1 MFGDLFEEDFSFI
14 SNNHCGKGKKSKP
27 RESEPP
33 APRDFTNLSGIK
45 NQGGTC
51 YLNSLLQ
58 TLLFTPEF
66 RGEALFSLGPEEL
79 GTLDDSRKP
88 DAKVVRIIPLQLQRL
103 FAQLLLLDQQA
114 ASTADLTESFGWSSH
129 EEMRQHDVQ
138 ELNRILFSALETSLV
153 GTSGHDLINRLYH
166 GIVVNQ
172 IVCKECKNV
181 SERQEDFL
189 DLTVAVKGVA
199 GLEEALWNMY
209 VEEEYFENDN
219 LYRCGACD
227 KLVEAS
233 KSAKLRKLPPF
244 LTISLLRF
252 NFDFEKCERYKE
264 TSCYTFPIQINLRP
278 FCEQTEM
285 DDSEYMY
292 ELFSVIIHK
301 GGCYGGHYHVYIRDV
316 DELGNWQLQEEE
328 DGLIEEKVLRDTE
341 NAKETENPLAV
352 LKGILSEE
360 EAKQIAVDQLGQKL
374 LEKKGVSW
382 NKKYRKQYGALRKYL
397 QNHPQVFQLS
407 PDGNK
412 VGLKETHK
420 LLFKLDSHG
429 QNLQSPSQ
437 KNDVQWN
444 CEKNPPRPMARSAG
458 CHWFDLNDSKV
469 QPIKE
474 KDIEKQF
481 QGKESAYMLFYRKA
495 QLKRPPEAHGNPRYQ
510 IPEHLLNE
518 MNAANTE
525 LQKKRAECDSA
536 NNGIDLH
543 LHLSCCYKFHNGALH
558 PSLSWKESVV
568 DLTIDRRKTLGDL
581 RHAVFQMLESWEGDM
596 VLSMAKPLP
605 AGLHLYHVLDG
616 DELTLDGVGLADGAD
631 IFVWN
636 GKEVGGTKVL
646 TGPEHEPVVLN
657 VLHLAEHNEGG
668 KGQHFSEA
676 QLVFSCST
684 SLGQL
689 LSALAPAG
697 GIILKNGSG
706 ADTEAKNWQVFHEED
721 MKETVRS
728 VGLRDGCSVLI
739 LDSHD
744 QSFVNVASGNLTAF
758 TYDISWLQ
766 VKNFCGV
773 EEEEKQVK
781 ITATIDTVMS
791 DIKMKAIREL
801 QLEEELANESCLR
814 PVSGN
819 GKLLSPVPEDYT
831 VKEAELKMG
840 SLLGLC
846 RGKAP
851 TSTQLFL
858 YFMVGSD
865 QNCSPEMEIVVEET
879 ASVRECLSLMLEKSG
894 LSGDNWHL
902 RRLDWCYEAGE
913 ALSEENAT
921 LKELNVCRGD
931 TLVITEGK
939 LPEKDFLKIPI
950 WWLKPS
956 SHKKHGEH
964 AQDQVNGITW
974 KMEALQVT
982 IQIMLTLVICFFLLP
997 LPCFKAPPEPTHPGL
1012 DLCYAG
1018 RIEIAGE
1025 ASLEELKMQALTLPW
1040 CQEQV
1045 VPLPSFLRAWTVD
1058 SKRPGKLLRDNKRRL
1073 SDYRLGARVEICI
1086 EPLQE
1091 EENLGPQELL
1101 LRVQMGIP
1109 GERDYS
1115 DSWDLVWDISKECTT
1130 WALRQRVASHY
1141 CLPVDKIE
1149 IAKYF
1154 PEKFEWLPISSW
1166 TQQISKRKRRKK
1178 QESLQSAP
1186 YHLKDGD
1193 IIGVKN
1199 LLLDDT
1205 KDFSTIRDDIGKEK
1219 QRQLA
1224 LEKRKSRQER
1234 VQDPFFPEE
1243 KLHMKP
1249 RKPEVALSINVGV
1262 FR

>member
-33 APRDFTNLSGIK
+33 APRDYTNLSGIK

-88 DAKVVRIIPLQLQRL
+88 DAKVRIIPLQLQRL

-114 ASTADLTESFGWSSH
+114 ASTTDLTESFGWNSQ

-172 IVCKECKNV
+172 IVCKECKNI

-278 FCEQTEM
+278 FSEQTEM

-328 DGLIEEKVLRDTE
+328 DGLIEEKALRDTE

-360 EAKQIAVDQLGQKL
+360 EAKLIPVDQLGQKL

-397 QNHPQVFQLS
+397 QNHPQIFQLS

-420 LLFKLDSHG
+420 LLFKLNPHEQDH
-429 QNLQSPSQ
+429 QNLLQ

-444 CEKNPPRPMARSAG
+444 SEKNPPRPRATSAG

-495 QLKRPPEAHGNPRYQ
+495 QLKRPPEARGNPRYQ

-543 LHLSCCYKFHNGALH
+543 LHLSSCYKFHNGALH
-558 PSLSWKESVV
+558 PSLSWKESVMH
-568 DLTIDRRKTLGDL
+568 LTIDRRKTLGDL
-581 RHAVFQMLESWEGDM
+581 RQAVFQMLESWEGDM

-605 AGLHLYHVLDG
+605 AGLHLYQMLDG
-616 DELTLDGVGLADGAD
+616 DELTLDCTGLADGAD
-631 IFVWN
+631 VFVWN

-646 TGPEHEPVVLN
+646 TGPDHEPVVIN
-657 VLHLAEHNEGG
+657 VLRLAEYNEGG
-668 KGQHFSEA
+668 KGQHFTES
-676 QLVFSCST
+676 QHVFSCST
-684 SLGQL
+684 SLGEL
-689 LSALAPAG
+689 HTALAPAG

-706 ADTEAKNWQVFHEED
+706 AEKEAKNWEVFCEED

-744 QSFVNVASGNLTAF
+744 QSFVNMASGNLTAF

-773 EEEEKQVK
+773 EEEEKHVK
-781 ITATIDTVMS
+781 ITATIETVMS

-846 RGKAP
+846 RGNAP

-858 YFMVGSD
+858 YFMVGND
-865 QNCSPEMEIVVEET
+865 QNCSPEREIVVEET
-879 ASVRECLSLMLEKSG
+879 ASVRECLNLMLEKSG

-913 ALSEENAT
+913 ALSQENAT

-931 TLVITEGK
+931 TLVISEGK
-939 LPEKDFLKIPI
+939 LPEKGFLKILI

-956 SHKKHGEH
+956 SHKKHVEN
-964 AQDQVNGITW
+964 AQDQVNGMTW
-974 KMEALQVT
+974 KMDALQV
-982 IQIMLTLVICFFLLP
+982 IQIMLIFCYLFLLP
-997 LPCFKAPPEPTHPGL
+997 LPPFKAPAEPIHTGL

-1025 ASLEELKMQALTLPW
+1025 ASLEDLKMQVLTLPC
-1040 CQEQV
+1040 CQEQF

-1058 SKRPGKLLRDNKRRL
+1058 SKRPGKLLRDNKQRL
-1073 SDYRLGARVEICI
+1073 NDYRLGARVEICI

-1091 EENLGPQELL
+1091 EENLGPHELL
-1101 LRVQMGIP
+1101 LRVQMAIP

-1115 DSWDLVWDISKECTT
+1115 ASRDLVWDISKECTT

-1154 PEKFEWLPISSW
+1154 PERFEWLPISSW

-1205 KDFSTIRDDIGKEK
+1205 KDFSTVRDDIGKEK

-1224 LEKRKSRQER
+1224 LEKKKSRQER
-1234 VQDPFFPEE
+1234 AQDPFFPEE
-1243 KLHMKP
+1243 KLPMKP

>member
-1 MFGDLFEEDFSFI
+1 MFGDLFEEDFSFL
-14 SNNHCGKGKKSKP
+14 SNNHCGKGKKAKP
-27 RESEPP
+27 RDSEPP

-66 RGEALFSLGPEEL
+66 REALFALGPEEL
-79 GTLDDSRKP
+79 GTLDDSSKP
-88 DAKVVRIIPLQLQRL
+88 DAKVRIIPLQLQRL

-114 ASTADLTESFGWSSH
+114 ASTTDLTESFGWNSH

-172 IVCKECKNV
+172 IVCKECKNI

-189 DLTVAVKGVA
+189 DLTVAVKGVT

-209 VEEEYFENDN
+209 VEEEYFENEN
-219 LYRCGACD
+219 LYQCGACD

-233 KSAKLRKLPPF
+233 K
-244 LTISLLRF
+244 
-252 NFDFEKCERYKE
+252 
-264 TSCYTFPIQINLRP
+264 
-278 FCEQTEM
+278 TEM

-328 DGLIEEKVLRDTE
+328 DRLIEDKPLRVTE
-341 NAKETENPLAV
+341 NAKEIENPLAV

-360 EAKQIAVDQLGQKL
+360 ESKQIPVDQLGQKL
-374 LEKKGVSW
+374 LEKYGVSW
-382 NKKYRKQYGALRKYL
+382 NKKYRKQCGALRKYL
-397 QNHPQVFQLS
+397 QNHPQIFQFS
-407 PDGNK
+407 PDENK
-412 VGLKETHK
+412 VGLKEKHK
-420 LLFKLDSHG
+420 LLFKSDSQG
-429 QNLQSPSQ
+429 QTLQSPLQ
-437 KNDVQWN
+437 KNVQWN
-444 CEKNPPRPMARSAG
+444 SEKNPTGPRDNSAG

-469 QPIKE
+469 HPIKE

-481 QGKESAYMLFYRKA
+481 QGKESAYMLFYRKS
-495 QLKRPPEAHGNPRYQ
+495 QLKRPAEARGNPRYQ

-543 LHLSCCYKFHNGALH
+543 LHLSSCYKFHNGALH
-558 PSLSWKESVV
+558 PSLTWRESVV
-568 DLTIDRRKTLGDL
+568 DLTIDRRKMLGDL
-581 RHAVFQMLESWEGDM
+581 RQSVFQMLESWEGDM
-596 VLSMAKPLP
+596 ILSIARPLP
-605 AGLHLYHVLDG
+605 AGLHLYQILDG
-616 DELTLDGVGLADGAD
+616 DELTLDGIGLADGAD

-636 GKEVGGTKVL
+636 GKEVGGTKVM
-646 TGPEHEPVVLN
+646 TGPDHEPVVIN
-657 VLHLAEHNEGG
+657 VLRLAEHNEGG
-668 KGQHFSEA
+668 KGQHFTES
-676 QLVFSCST
+676 QHVFSCST
-684 SLGQL
+684 RLGDL
-689 LSALAPAG
+689 RRALAPSG

-706 ADTEAKNWQVFHEED
+706 PDKEAKNWEVFLEED
-721 MKETVRS
+721 MKETVKS
-728 VGLRDGCSVLI
+728 VGLTDGCSVLI

-744 QSFVNVASGNLTAF
+744 QSFVDVSGGNLTAF

-766 VKNFCGV
+766 VKNFCRTDD
-773 EEEEKQVK
+773 EEKRVK
-781 ITATIDTVMS
+781 ITATIETVMS

-801 QLEEELANESCLR
+801 QLEEELANDSCLR
-814 PVSGN
+814 PVNGN

-846 RGKAP
+846 HGKAP

-858 YFMVGSD
+858 YFIVGSD
-865 QNCSPEMEIVVEET
+865 QNTSPEMEIIVEET
-879 ASVRECLSLMLEKSG
+879 ASVKECLNLMLEKSG
-894 LSGDNWHL
+894 LSDVCFCVLVGDNWHL
-902 RRLDWCYEAGE
+902 RRIDWCYEAGE
-913 ALSEENAT
+913 ALSQENAT

-939 LPEKDFLKIPI
+939 LPPKGFLKIPI
-950 WWLKPS
+950 WWLKSS
-956 SHKKHGEH
+956 SHMKRGEN
-964 AQDQVNGITW
+964 AQDQVNGMTC
-974 KMEALQVT
+974 KMDALQVS
-982 IQIMLTLVICFFLLP
+982 P
-997 LPCFKAPPEPTHPGL
+997 AGDSPEYIHTDM

-1018 RIEIAGE
+1018 SIEIAGE
-1025 ASLEELKMQALTLPW
+1025 ASLEDLKMQAMTLPY
-1040 CQEQV
+1040 CQEQI
-1045 VPLPSFLRAWTVD
+1045 VPLPSFLRAWTLE
-1058 SKRPGKLLRDNKRRL
+1058 SKHPGKLLRNNKQQL
-1073 SDYRLGARVEICI
+1073 NDYKLGSRVEICI
-1086 EPLQE
+1086 EALQK
-1091 EENLGPQELL
+1091 EENLGPHELL

-1109 GERDYS
+1109 GERDYY
-1115 DSWDLVWDISKECTT
+1115 DSTDLVWDISKECTT

-1166 TQQISKRKRRKK
+1166 TQQISKRKRKKK
-1178 QESLQSAP
+1178 QESLQLAP

-1205 KDFSTIRDDIGKEK
+1205 KDFSTVRDDVGKEK

-1224 LEKRKSRQER
+1224 LEKKKSRQAER
-1234 VQDPFFPEE
+1234 LQDHVFSDE
-1243 KLHMKP
+1243 KLIKH

>member
-1 MFGDLFEEDFSFI
+1 MFGDLFEEDFSFL
-14 SNNHCGKGKKSKP
+14 SNNHCGKGKKAKP
-27 RESEPP
+27 RECDPP
-33 APRDFTNLSGIK
+33 APRDFTNLSGLK

-66 RGEALFSLGPEEL
+66 REALFSLGPEEL
-79 GTLDDSRKP
+79 GSLDDSRKP
-88 DAKVVRIIPLQLQRL
+88 DAKVRIIPLQLQRL

-114 ASTADLTESFGWSSH
+114 ASTTDLTESFGWNSH

-166 GIVVNQ
+166 GVVVNH

-189 DLTVAVKGVA
+189 DLTVAVKGVG

-209 VEEEYFENDN
+209 VEEEYFEKDN

-252 NFDFEKCERYKE
+252 NFDLEKCERYKE
-264 TSCYTFPIQINLRP
+264 TSCYTFPTHINLRP

-285 DDSEYMY
+285 DESEYMY

-316 DELGNWQLQEEE
+316 DELGNWQLPEEE
-328 DGLIEEKVLRDTE
+328 QRLSEGKAEGDAENAPDTE
-341 NAKETENPLAV
+341 TPLAV
-352 LKGILSEE
+352 LQGLLAQEDS
-360 EAKQIAVDQLGQKL
+360 KQIPVDQLGQKL

-382 NKKYRKQYGALRKYL
+382 NKKYRKQHGALRKYL
-397 QNHPQVFQLS
+397 QNHPQIFQLS
-407 PDGNK
+407 PDATK
-412 VGLKETHK
+412 VGLKDVPK
-420 LLFKLDSHG
+420 LLLQLHSQG
-429 QNLQSPSQ
+429 QALQSPSQ
-437 KNDVQWN
+437 RNGLLWHSK
-444 CEKNPPRPMARSAG
+444 ENPPRSRATSG

-469 QPIKE
+469 QPIQE
-474 KDIEKQF
+474 KDLEKQF
-481 QGKESAYMLFYRKA
+481 QGKESAYMLFYRQA
-495 QLKRPPEAHGNPRYQ
+495 QLKRPPEARGNPRYQ
-510 IPEHLLNE
+510 IPEHLLSE
-518 MNAANTE
+518 MKAANAE

-543 LHLSCCYKFHNGALH
+543 LHLSSCYQFHHGALH
-558 PSLSWKESVV
+558 PSLSWKESVL
-568 DLTIDRRKTLGDL
+568 DLTMDRRKTLGDL
-581 RHAVFQMLESWEGDM
+581 RQAVCQMLDSWEGDL
-596 VLSMAKPLP
+596 VLSVAKPLP
-605 AGLHLYHVLDG
+605 AGLHLYHVLEG
-616 DELTLDGVGLADGAD
+616 DELSLDGVGLADGAD

-636 GKEVGGTKVL
+636 GKEVGGTKVP
-646 TGPEHEPVVLN
+646 TGPAHEPVVLN
-657 VLHLAEHNEGG
+657 VLRLAGHNEGG
-668 KGQHFSEA
+668 KGQHFTEA
-676 QLVFSCST
+676 QHVLSCST
-684 SLGQL
+684 SLGEL
-689 LSALAPAG
+689 HRALAPAG
-697 GIILKNGSG
+697 GIMLRNSSG
-706 ADTEAKNWQVFHEED
+706 AEKEAKRWEVFREEEL
-721 MKETVRS
+721 KETVKS

-744 QSFVNVASGNLTAF
+744 QSFVNISSGNLTAF
-758 TYDISWLQ
+758 TSDISWLQ
-766 VKNFCGV
+766 VKNFCGTQ
-773 EEEEKQVK
+773 EEEKLVK

-791 DIKMKAIREL
+791 DIKRKAIKEL
-801 QLEEELANESCLR
+801 HLEEELANGSCLR
-814 PVSGN
+814 AVGGN

-831 VKEAELKMG
+831 VKEAELTMG

-851 TSTQLFL
+851 TSSQLFL
-858 YFMVGSD
+858 YFVVGSD
-865 QNCSPEMEIVVEET
+865 PTSSPELEIVVEET
-879 ASVRECLSLMLEKSG
+879 ASVRECLDLMLEKSG

-913 ALSEENAT
+913 ALNPEDAT

-931 TLVITEGK
+931 TLVLTEGK
-939 LPEKDFLKIPI
+939 LPEKGLLKIPI

-956 SHKKHGEH
+956 SHKKRGEK
-964 AQDQVNGITW
+964 AQDQVNGITCQ
-974 KMEALQVT
+974 MEALKVSPGT
-982 IQIMLTLVICFFLLP
+982 TSSD
-997 LPCFKAPPEPTHPGL
+997 PTHPAME
-1012 DLCYAG
+1012 LCFAG

-1025 ASLEELKMQALTLPW
+1025 ASLEDLKMQALTLP
-1040 CQEQV
+1040 CCHEQA
-1045 VPLPSFLRAWTVD
+1045 VPLPSFLRAWTLD
-1058 SKRPGKLLRDNKRRL
+1058 SKRPGKLLRNNKQRL
-1073 SDYRLGARVEICI
+1073 KDYRLGARVEICL

-1109 GERDYS
+1109 GERDYC
-1115 DSWDLVWDISKECTT
+1115 DCRDLVWDISKECTT

-1141 CLPVDKIE
+1141 RLPAEKIE

-1154 PEKFEWLPISSW
+1154 PERFEWLPISSW
-1166 TQQISKRKRRKK
+1166 TQQIPKRKRRKK
-1178 QESLQSAP
+1178 QESLQAAP
-1186 YHLKDGD
+1186 YHLRDGD

-1205 KDFSTIRDDIGKEK
+1205 KDFSTLRDDIGKEK

-1224 LEKRKSRQER
+1224 LEKRKSRQAGR
-1234 VQDPFFPEE
+1234 VQDPLFLEE

>member
-1 MFGDLFEEDFSFI
+1 
-14 SNNHCGKGKKSKP
+14 
-27 RESEPP
+27 
-33 APRDFTNLSGIK
+33 
-45 NQGGTC
+45 
-51 YLNSLLQ
+51 
-58 TLLFTPEF
+58 
-66 RGEALFSLGPEEL
+66 
-79 GTLDDSRKP
+79 
-88 DAKVVRIIPLQLQRL
+88 
-103 FAQLLLLDQQA
+103 
-114 ASTADLTESFGWSSH
+114 
-129 EEMRQHDVQ
+129 
-138 ELNRILFSALETSLV
+138 
-153 GTSGHDLINRLYH
+153 
-166 GIVVNQ
+166 
-172 IVCKECKNV
+172 
-181 SERQEDFL
+181 EDFL

-328 DGLIEEKVLRDTE
+328 DGLIEEEALRNTE

-360 EAKQIAVDQLGQKL
+360 EAKQIPMDQLGQKL

-397 QNHPQVFQLS
+397 QNHPQIFQLS

-412 VGLKETHK
+412 VSLRETHK
-420 LLFKLDSHG
+420 LLLKLDYHG

-437 KNDVQWN
+437 KNDVRWN
-444 CEKNPPRPMARSAG
+444 CEKNPPRPRAPSAG

-495 QLKRPPEAHGNPRYQ
+495 QLKRPPEARGNPRYQ

-543 LHLSCCYKFHNGALH
+543 LHLSSCYKFHNGALH

-581 RHAVFQMLESWEGDM
+581 RQAVFQMLESWEGDM
-596 VLSMAKPLP
+596 VLNMAKPLP
-605 AGLHLYHVLDG
+605 AGLHLYQVLDG
-616 DELTLDGVGLADGAD
+616 DELTLDGIGLADGAD

-657 VLHLAEHNEGG
+657 VLRLAEHNEGG

-676 QLVFSCST
+676 QHVFSCST

-689 LSALAPAG
+689 HSALAPAG

-706 ADTEAKNWQVFHEED
+706 ADREAKNWEVFHEED
-721 MKETVRS
+721 LKETVRS

-773 EEEEKQVK
+773 EEEEKYVK
-781 ITATIDTVMS
+781 ITATIETVMA

-879 ASVRECLSLMLEKSG
+879 ASVRECLNLMLEKSG

-913 ALSEENAT
+913 ALSQENAT

-939 LPEKDFLKIPI
+939 LPEKGFLKIPI

-956 SHKKHGEH
+956 SHKKHGEN
-964 AQDQVNGITW
+964 AKDQDYTNRVDSS
-974 KMEALQVT
+974 
-982 IQIMLTLVICFFLLP
+982 VICFFLLP
-997 LPCFKAPPEPTHPGL
+997 FPRFKAPPEPSHPGL

-1025 ASLEELKMQALTLPW
+1025 ASLEDLKMQALTLPC

-1058 SKRPGKLLRDNKRRL
+1058 SKRPGKLLRDNKRKL

-1086 EPLQE
+1086 EALQE
-1091 EENLGPQELL
+1091 EENLGPHELL

-1115 DSWDLVWDISKECTT
+1115 ASRDLVWDVSKECTA

-1141 CLPVDKIE
+1141 CLPIDKIE

-1154 PEKFEWLPISSW
+1154 PERFEWLPISSW

-1178 QESLQSAP
+1178 QESLHSAP

-1199 LLLDDT
+1199 LFLDDT
-1205 KDFSTIRDDIGKEK
+1205 KDFSTVRDDIGKEK

-1224 LEKRKSRQER
+1224 LEKRKSRQEH
-1234 VQDPFFPEE
+1234 VQDPFFSKE
-1243 KLHMKP
+1243 KLPMKP

>member
-14 SNNHCGKGKKSKP
+14 SNNHYGKGKKSKP

-66 RGEALFSLGPEEL
+66 REALFSLGPEEL

-88 DAKVVRIIPLQLQRL
+88 DAKVRIIPLQLQRL

-114 ASTADLTESFGWSSH
+114 ASTADLTESFGWSGH

-233 KSAKLRKLPPF
+233 K
-244 LTISLLRF
+244 
-252 NFDFEKCERYKE
+252 
-264 TSCYTFPIQINLRP
+264 
-278 FCEQTEM
+278 
-285 DDSEYMY
+285 
-292 ELFSVIIHK
+292 
-301 GGCYGGHYHVYIRDV
+301 
-316 DELGNWQLQEEE
+316 
-328 DGLIEEKVLRDTE
+328 
-341 NAKETENPLAV
+341 
-352 LKGILSEE
+352 
-360 EAKQIAVDQLGQKL
+360 
-374 LEKKGVSW
+374 
-382 NKKYRKQYGALRKYL
+382 
-397 QNHPQVFQLS
+397 
-407 PDGNK
+407 
-412 VGLKETHK
+412 
-420 LLFKLDSHG
+420 
-429 QNLQSPSQ
+429 
-437 KNDVQWN
+437 
-444 CEKNPPRPMARSAG
+444 
-458 CHWFDLNDSKV
+458 
-469 QPIKE
+469 
-474 KDIEKQF
+474 
-481 QGKESAYMLFYRKA
+481 
-495 QLKRPPEAHGNPRYQ
+495 
-510 IPEHLLNE
+510 
-518 MNAANTE
+518 
-525 LQKKRAECDSA
+525 
-536 NNGIDLH
+536 
-543 LHLSCCYKFHNGALH
+543 
-558 PSLSWKESVV
+558 
-568 DLTIDRRKTLGDL
+568 
-581 RHAVFQMLESWEGDM
+581 
-596 VLSMAKPLP
+596 
-605 AGLHLYHVLDG
+605 
-616 DELTLDGVGLADGAD
+616 
-631 IFVWN
+631 
-636 GKEVGGTKVL
+636 
-646 TGPEHEPVVLN
+646 
-657 VLHLAEHNEGG
+657 
-668 KGQHFSEA
+668 
-676 QLVFSCST
+676 
-684 SLGQL
+684 
-689 LSALAPAG
+689 
-697 GIILKNGSG
+697 
-706 ADTEAKNWQVFHEED
+706 
-721 MKETVRS
+721 
-728 VGLRDGCSVLI
+728 
-739 LDSHD
+739 
-744 QSFVNVASGNLTAF
+744 
-758 TYDISWLQ
+758 
-766 VKNFCGV
+766 
-773 EEEEKQVK
+773 
-781 ITATIDTVMS
+781 
-791 DIKMKAIREL
+791 
-801 QLEEELANESCLR
+801 
-814 PVSGN
+814 
-819 GKLLSPVPEDYT
+819 
-831 VKEAELKMG
+831 
-840 SLLGLC
+840 
-846 RGKAP
+846 
-851 TSTQLFL
+851 LFL

-865 QNCSPEMEIVVEET
+865 QSCRPEMEIVVEET
-879 ASVRECLSLMLEKSG
+879 ASVRECLNLMLEKSG

-913 ALSEENAT
+913 ALSQENAT

-939 LPEKDFLKIPI
+939 LPEKGFLKIPI

-956 SHKKHGEH
+956 GHKKHGEN

-974 KMEALQVT
+974 KMEALQVSAAA
-982 IQIMLTLVICFFLLP
+982 
-997 LPCFKAPPEPTHPGL
+997 APPEPTHPGL

-1025 ASLEELKMQALTLPW
+1025 ASLEDLKMQVLTLPC

-1045 VPLPSFLRAWTVD
+1045 VPLPLFLRAWTLD

-1091 EENLGPQELL
+1091 EENLGPHELL

-1115 DSWDLVWDISKECTT
+1115 RSQDLVWDISKECTT

-1154 PEKFEWLPISSW
+1154 PERFEWLPISSW

-1178 QESLQSAP
+1178 QASLQSAP

-1205 KDFSTIRDDIGKEK
+1205 KDFSTVRDDIGKEK

-1234 VQDPFFPEE
+1234 VQDPLFPEE
-1243 KLHMKP
+1243 KLPTKP

>member
-14 SNNHCGKGKKSKP
+14 STNHCGKGKKSTG
-27 RESEPP
+27 RECEPP
-33 APRDFTNLSGIK
+33 APRDSTNLSGIK

-66 RGEALFSLGPEEL
+66 REALFSLGPEEL
-79 GTLDDSRKP
+79 GSLDDNRKP
-88 DAKVVRIIPLQLQRL
+88 DAKVRIIPLQLQRL

-114 ASTADLTESFGWSSH
+114 ASTSDLTESFGWSSQ

-166 GIVVNQ
+166 GIVVNH

-209 VEEEYFENDN
+209 VEEEFFEKDN

-244 LTISLLRF
+244 LTFSLLRF
-252 NFDFEKCERYKE
+252 NFDFEKCERYKD
-264 TSCYTFPIQINLRP
+264 TSSYSFPLHINLRP

-316 DELGNWQLQEEE
+316 DQLGNWQLQEEE
-328 DGLIEEKVLRDTE
+328 EKLMEDKVGRDPE
-341 NAKETENPLAV
+341 NAKESENPLGV

-360 EAKQIAVDQLGQKL
+360 GSKQIPVDQLGQKL

-397 QNHPQVFQLS
+397 QNHPQTFQLS
-407 PDGNK
+407 PDASK
-412 VGLKETHK
+412 VWLKETHK
-420 LLFKLDSHG
+420 LLLQLDSQG
-429 QNLQSPSQ
+429 QALPENGVL
-437 KNDVQWN
+437 WN
-444 CEKNPPRPMARSAG
+444 SKENPPRPRKTAAG
-458 CHWFDLNDSKV
+458 RHWFDLNDSKV

-474 KDIEKQF
+474 KEIEKQF

-495 QLKRPPEAHGNPRYQ
+495 KLKRPPEARGNPRYQ
-510 IPEHLLNE
+510 IPEHLLKE
-518 MNAANTE
+518 MNTANAE

-536 NNGIDLH
+536 NNGLDLH
-543 LHLSCCYKFHNGALH
+543 LHLSSCYKFHSGALH

-581 RHAVFQMLESWEGDM
+581 RQAAFQMLDPWEGEV
-596 VLSMAKPLP
+596 VLSLAKPLP
-605 AGLHLYHVLDG
+605 AGLHLYQRLEG
-616 DELTLDGVGLADGAD
+616 DELSLEGLGLADGAD

-636 GKEVGGTKVL
+636 GKEVGGTEVMP
-646 TGPEHEPVVLN
+646 GPEHEPVVLN
-657 VLHLAEHNEGG
+657 VLRLAEHNEGG
-668 KGQHFSEA
+668 KGQHFSEC
-676 QLVFSCST
+676 QHVFSCST
-684 SLGQL
+684 SLGEL
-689 LSALAPAG
+689 HRALAPAG
-697 GIILKNGSG
+697 GIILKNSG
-706 ADTEAKNWQVFHEED
+706 AEKEAKNWEVFREED
-721 MKETVRS
+721 MRETVQS
-728 VGLRDGCSVLI
+728 VGLRDGSSVLI

-744 QSFVNVASGNLTAF
+744 QSFVNISSGNLTAF

-766 VKNFCGV
+766 VKNLCGT
-773 EEEEKQVK
+773 EDEEKHVK

-801 QLEEELANESCLR
+801 HLEEELGSESCLR

-846 RGKAP
+846 HGKAP

-858 YFMVGSD
+858 YFVVGSD
-865 QNCSPEMEIVVEET
+865 PNSSPELEIVVEET
-879 ASVRECLSLMLEKSG
+879 ASVRECLNLMLEKSG

-913 ALSEENAT
+913 ALSQEDAT

-939 LPEKDFLKIPI
+939 LPEKGFLKIPV
-950 WWLKPS
+950 WWLKPP
-956 SHKKHGEH
+956 SHKKHGEDP
-964 AQDQVNGITW
+964 QDQVNGISCQ
-974 KMEALQVT
+974 MEAFQVSAGT
-982 IQIMLTLVICFFLLP
+982 
-997 LPCFKAPPEPTHPGL
+997 EPTHPSL
-1012 DLCYAG
+1012 DLCFAG
-1018 RIEIAGE
+1018 RIEIPGE
-1025 ASLEELKMQALTLPW
+1025 ASLEDLKLQALTLPC

-1045 VPLPSFLRAWTVD
+1045 VPLPSFLRIWTMD
-1058 SKRPGKLLRDNKRRL
+1058 SKRPGKLLRNNKQRL
-1073 SDYRLGARVEICI
+1073 NDYKLGARMGVCI
-1086 EPLQE
+1086 EPLEKE
-1091 EENLGPQELL
+1091 EDLGPHELL
-1101 LRVQMGIP
+1101 LRVQMAIP
-1109 GERDYS
+1109 GERDYA
-1115 DSWDLVWDISKECTT
+1115 DSRDLVWDISKECTT
-1130 WALRQRVASHY
+1130 WALRQRVASHF

-1154 PEKFEWLPISSW
+1154 PERFEWLPISSW

-1186 YHLKDGD
+1186 YHLRDGD

-1205 KDFSTIRDDIGKEK
+1205 KDFSTVRDDLGKEK
-1219 QRQLA
+1219 QKQLA
-1224 LEKRKSRQER
+1224 LEKKKSRQAGR
-1234 VQDPFFPEE
+1234 VQEPDFLEE

>member
-1 MFGDLFEEDFSFI
+1 MFGNLFEEDFSFI
-14 SNNHCGKGKKSKP
+14 SNNHCEKGKKSKP
-27 RESEPP
+27 RDSEPP

-66 RGEALFSLGPEEL
+66 REALFSLGPEEL
-79 GTLDDSRKP
+79 GSLDNSSKP
-88 DAKVVRIIPLQLQRL
+88 DAKVRIIPLQLQRL

-114 ASTADLTESFGWSSH
+114 ASTTDLTESFGWNSH

-138 ELNRILFSALETSLV
+138 ELNRILFSALESSLV

-172 IVCKECKNV
+172 IVCRECKNI
-181 SERQEDFL
+181 SERQVKEDILEMETLVMSVRLLQSFGGKKRVDHSKVETL
-189 DLTVAVKGVA
+189 FCITVCLQLFKII
-199 GLEEALWNMY
+199 LQ
-209 VEEEYFENDN
+209 
-219 LYRCGACD
+219 
-227 KLVEAS
+227 
-233 KSAKLRKLPPF
+233 SAKLRKLPPF

-316 DELGNWQLQEEE
+316 DELGNWQLK
-328 DGLIEEKVLRDTE
+328 DGLIEDEPLGDTE
-341 NAKETENPLAV
+341 NAKVVENPLVV

-360 EAKQIAVDQLGQKL
+360 ESKQIPVDQLGQKL

-382 NKKYRKQYGALRKYL
+382 NKKYRKEYGALRKYL
-397 QNHPQVFQLS
+397 QNHPHIFQFS
-407 PDGNK
+407 PDENK
-412 VGLKETHK
+412 VGLKEKHK
-420 LLFKLDSHG
+420 LPFKSDSQG
-429 QNLQSPSQ
+429 QDLQSPSQ

-444 CEKNPPRPMARSAG
+444 SEKNPTRLRASSAG

-481 QGKESAYMLFYRKA
+481 QGKESAYMLFYRKS
-495 QLKRPPEAHGNPRYQ
+495 QLKRPPEARGNPRYQ

-543 LHLSCCYKFHNGALH
+543 LHLSSCYKFHNGALH
-558 PSLSWKESVV
+558 PSLTWKESVV

-581 RHAVFQMLESWEGDM
+581 RQSVFQMLESWEGDM
-596 VLSMAKPLP
+596 ILSIAKPLP
-605 AGLHLYHVLDG
+605 AGLHLYQILDG
-616 DELTLDGVGLADGAD
+616 DELTLDGIELADGAD
-631 IFVWN
+631 VFVWN
-636 GKEVGGTKVL
+636 GKEVGGTKVM
-646 TGPEHEPVVLN
+646 TGPDHAPVVVN
-657 VLHLAEHNEGG
+657 VLRLAEYNEGG
-668 KGQHFSEA
+668 KGQHFTES
-676 QLVFSCST
+676 QHVFSCST
-684 SLGQL
+684 KLGDL
-689 LSALAPAG
+689 RRALAPLG
-697 GIILKNGSG
+697 GIILKNGSEP
-706 ADTEAKNWQVFHEED
+706 DKEAKNWEVFLEED
-721 MKETVRS
+721 MKETVKS
-728 VGLRDGCSVLI
+728 VGLTDGCSVLI

-744 QSFVNVASGNLTAF
+744 QSFVNVSSGNLTAF

-766 VKNFCGV
+766 VKNYCRT
-773 EEEEKQVK
+773 EEEEKHLLSQISSYLNYV
-781 ITATIDTVMS
+781 IYLSVFPALLVTAND
-791 DIKMKAIREL
+791 
-801 QLEEELANESCLR
+801 SCLR

-851 TSTQLFL
+851 TSTQ
-858 YFMVGSD
+858 
-865 QNCSPEMEIVVEET
+865 T
-879 ASVRECLSLMLEKSG
+879 ALLLLSFPYVCFCFSV
-894 LSGDNWHL
+894 GDNWHL
-902 RRLDWCYEAGE
+902 RRIDWCYEAGE
-913 ALSEENAT
+913 ALSQENS
-921 LKELNVCRGD
+921 LFSLPGD
-931 TLVITEGK
+931 S
-939 LPEKDFLKIPI
+939 P
-950 WWLKPS
+950 
-956 SHKKHGEH
+956 H
-964 AQDQVNGITW
+964 
-974 KMEALQVT
+974 
-982 IQIMLTLVICFFLLP
+982 
-997 LPCFKAPPEPTHPGL
+997 
-1012 DLCYAG
+1012 
-1018 RIEIAGE
+1018 
-1025 ASLEELKMQALTLPW
+1025 
-1040 CQEQV
+1040 
-1045 VPLPSFLRAWTVD
+1045 
-1058 SKRPGKLLRDNKRRL
+1058 
-1073 SDYRLGARVEICI
+1073 
-1086 EPLQE
+1086 
-1091 EENLGPQELL
+1091 ELL

-1109 GERDYS
+1109 GERDYY
-1115 DSWDLVWDISKECTT
+1115 DSTDLVWDISKECTA

-1141 CLPVDKIE
+1141 FLPIDKIE

-1154 PEKFEWLPISSW
+1154 AEKFEWLPISSW
-1166 TQQISKRKRRKK
+1166 TQQISKRKRKKK

-1205 KDFSTIRDDIGKEK
+1205 KDFSTVRDDVGKEK

-1224 LEKRKSRQER
+1224 FEKKKSRQTER
-1234 VQDPFFPEE
+1234 LQDHVFSEE
-1243 KLHMKP
+1243 KLNIKH

>member
-27 RESEPP
+27 RDFEPP

-66 RGEALFSLGPEEL
+66 REALFSLGPEEL
-79 GTLDDSRKP
+79 GTLDDSSKP
-88 DAKVVRIIPLQLQRL
+88 DAKVRIIPLQLQRL

-114 ASTADLTESFGWSSH
+114 ASTTDLTESFGWSSH

-172 IVCKECKNV
+172 IVCKECKNI

-199 GLEEALWNMY
+199 GLEEALWNAY
-209 VEEEYFENDN
+209 VEEEHFENEN

-264 TSCYTFPIQINLRP
+264 TSCYTFPSQINLRP

-301 GGCYGGHYHVYIRDV
+301 GGCYGGHYHVYVRDV

-328 DGLIEEKVLRDTE
+328 DKVIEDKALRDTE
-341 NAKETENPLAV
+341 NAKEIENPLAV

-360 EAKQIAVDQLGQKL
+360 EAKQIPVDQLGQKL

-382 NKKYRKQYGALRKYL
+382 NKKYRKQYGPLRKYL
-397 QNHPQVFQLS
+397 QNHLQIFQFS
-407 PDGNK
+407 PDENK
-412 VGLKETHK
+412 VGLKEKHK
-420 LLFKLDSHG
+420 LAVKSDFQGGD
-429 QNLQSPSQ
+429 LQSPLQ
-437 KNDVQWN
+437 KNDVQWDS
-444 CEKNPPRPMARSAG
+444 EKIPPRLKDSSAG

-481 QGKESAYMLFYRKA
+481 EGKESAYMLFYRKS
-495 QLKRPPEAHGNPRYQ
+495 QLQRPPEARGNPRYK
-510 IPEHLLNE
+510 IPTHLLNE

-543 LHLSCCYKFHNGALH
+543 LHLSSCYTFHNGALH
-558 PSLSWKESVV
+558 PALTWKESVV

-581 RHAVFQMLESWEGDM
+581 RQSIFQMLESWEGDM
-596 VLSMAKPLP
+596 ILSIAKPLP
-605 AGLHLYHVLDG
+605 AGLHLYQILDG
-616 DELTLDGVGLADGAD
+616 DELTLDGIGLADGAD
-631 IFVWN
+631 VFVWN
-636 GKEVGGTKVL
+636 GKEVGGTKVM
-646 TGPEHEPVVLN
+646 TGPDHEPVVLN
-657 VLHLAEHNEGG
+657 VLRLAEYNEGG
-668 KGQHFSEA
+668 KGQHFTES
-676 QLVFSCST
+676 QHIFSCST
-684 SLGQL
+684 ELGEL
-689 LSALAPAG
+689 YRALAPAG
-697 GIILKNGSG
+697 GIILKNLSG
-706 ADTEAKNWQVFHEED
+706 PEKEAKNWEVLLEED
-721 MKETVRS
+721 MNKTVRS
-728 VGLRDGCSVLI
+728 VGLTDGCSVLI

-744 QSFVNVASGNLTAF
+744 QSFVNVSSGNLTAF

-766 VKNFCGV
+766 VKNFCRTGD
-773 EEEEKQVK
+773 EEKHIK
-781 ITATIDTVMS
+781 ITATIETVMA

-801 QLEEELANESCLR
+801 QLEEELANASCLR

-846 RGKAP
+846 HGKAP

-858 YFMVGSD
+858 YFVVGSD
-865 QNCSPEMEIVVEET
+865 HTASPEMEIVVEET
-879 ASVRECLSLMLEKSG
+879 TSVKECLNLMLEKSG
-894 LSGDNWHL
+894 LSGQLCDNWHL
-902 RRLDWCYEAGE
+902 RRIDWCYEAGE
-913 ALSEENAT
+913 ALSQENAT

-939 LPEKDFLKIPI
+939 LPPKGFLKIPI
-950 WWLKPS
+950 WWFKS
-956 SHKKHGEH
+956 SSPKKHREP
-964 AQDQVNGITW
+964 APDQVNGLTCQ
-974 KMEALQVT
+974 MDALQVS
-982 IQIMLTLVICFFLLP
+982 P
-997 LPCFKAPPEPTHPGL
+997 AGDSPEHIRTDM

-1018 RIEIAGE
+1018 SIEIAGE
-1025 ASLEELKMQALTLPW
+1025 ASLEDLKMQYVLIW
-1040 CQEQV
+1040 H
-1045 VPLPSFLRAWTVD
+1045 
-1058 SKRPGKLLRDNKRRL
+1058 LL
-1073 SDYRLGARVEICI
+1073 ICH
-1086 EPLQE
+1086 
-1091 EENLGPQELL
+1091 
-1101 LRVQMGIP
+1101 VQ
-1109 GERDYS
+1109 
-1115 DSWDLVWDISKECTT
+1115 
-1130 WALRQRVASHY
+1130 
-1141 CLPVDKIE
+1141 
-1149 IAKYF
+1149 
-1154 PEKFEWLPISSW
+1154 WL
-1166 TQQISKRKRRKK
+1166 
-1178 QESLQSAP
+1178 
-1186 YHLKDGD
+1186 
-1193 IIGVKN
+1193 
-1199 LLLDDT
+1199 
-1205 KDFSTIRDDIGKEK
+1205 
-1219 QRQLA
+1219 
-1224 LEKRKSRQER
+1224 
-1234 VQDPFFPEE
+1234 
-1243 KLHMKP
+1243 
-1249 RKPEVALSINVGV
+1249 
-1262 FR
+1262 

>member
-33 APRDFTNLSGIK
+33 APRDSTNLSGIK

-66 RGEALFSLGPEEL
+66 REALFSLGPEEL

-88 DAKVVRIIPLQLQRL
+88 DAKVRIIPLQLQRL

-114 ASTADLTESFGWSSH
+114 ASTTDLTESFGWGSH

-316 DELGNWQLQEEE
+316 DQLGNWQLQEEE
-328 DGLIEEKVLRDTE
+328 DGLIEDKALRDTE
-341 NAKETENPLAV
+341 NGKETENPLAV

-360 EAKQIAVDQLGQKL
+360 EAKQIPVDQLGQKL

-397 QNHPQVFQLS
+397 QNHPQIFQLS
-407 PDGNK
+407 PDGNR

-420 LLFKLDSHG
+420 LLFKLDSRG
-429 QNLQSPSQ
+429 RDLQSSPQ

-444 CEKNPPRPMARSAG
+444 CEKTPPRPRATSAG

-474 KDIEKQF
+474 KDLEKQF

-495 QLKRPPEAHGNPRYQ
+495 QLKRPPEARGNPRYQ

-536 NNGIDLH
+536 SNGIDLH
-543 LHLSCCYKFHNGALH
+543 LHLSSCYKFHNGALH

-568 DLTIDRRKTLGDL
+568 DLTIDRRRTLGDL
-581 RHAVFQMLESWEGDM
+581 RQAVFQMLESWEGDM

-605 AGLHLYHVLDG
+605 AGLHLYQVLDG
-616 DELTLDGVGLADGAD
+616 DELTLDGIGLADGAD

-646 TGPEHEPVVLN
+646 TGPDHEPVVLN
-657 VLHLAEHNEGG
+657 VLRLAEHNEGG

-676 QLVFSCST
+676 QHVFSCST

-689 LSALAPAG
+689 HSALAPAG

-706 ADTEAKNWQVFHEED
+706 AEGEAKNWEVFREED

-773 EEEEKQVK
+773 EEEEKLVK
-781 ITATIDTVMS
+781 ITATIETVMS

-814 PVSGN
+814 PVNGN

-851 TSTQLFL
+851 ASTQLFL

-879 ASVRECLSLMLEKSG
+879 ASVRECLNLMLEKSG

-913 ALSEENAT
+913 ALSQENAT

-931 TLVITEGK
+931 TLVVTEGK
-939 LPEKDFLKIPI
+939 LPEKGFLKIPI

-956 SHKKHGEH
+956 SHKKHGEN
-964 AQDQVNGITW
+964 AQDQVNGVTW
-974 KMEALQVT
+974 KMDALQVS
-982 IQIMLTLVICFFLLP
+982 
-997 LPCFKAPPEPTHPGL
+997 AAAEPTHTGL

-1025 ASLEELKMQALTLPW
+1025 ASLEDLKMQALTLPC

-1058 SKRPGKLLRDNKRRL
+1058 SRRPGKLLRDNKQRL

-1091 EENLGPQELL
+1091 EENLGPHELL

-1115 DSWDLVWDISKECTT
+1115 DSRDLVWDISKECTT

-1154 PEKFEWLPISSW
+1154 PERFEWLPISSW

-1205 KDFSTIRDDIGKEK
+1205 KDFSTVRDDIGKEK

-1224 LEKRKSRQER
+1224 LERKKRYRQER

-1243 KLHMKP
+1243 RLPTKP

>member
-1 MFGDLFEEDFSFI
+1 MFGNLFEEDFSFI
-14 SNNHCGKGKKSKP
+14 SNNHREKGKKSKP
-27 RESEPP
+27 RDSEPP

-66 RGEALFSLGPEEL
+66 REALFSLGPEEL
-79 GTLDDSRKP
+79 GSLDNSSKP
-88 DAKVVRIIPLQLQRL
+88 DAKVRIIPLQLQRL

-114 ASTADLTESFGWSSH
+114 ASTTDLTESFGWNSH

-138 ELNRILFSALETSLV
+138 ELNRILFSALESSLV

-172 IVCKECKNV
+172 IVCKECKNI

-209 VEEEYFENDN
+209 VEEEYFENEN

-252 NFDFEKCERYKE
+252 NFDFKKCERYKE

-316 DELGNWQLQEEE
+316 DELGNWQLKDE
-328 DGLIEEKVLRDTE
+328 LIEDEALGDTE
-341 NAKETENPLAV
+341 NSKVVENPLVV

-360 EAKQIAVDQLGQKL
+360 EAKQIPVDQLGQKL

-382 NKKYRKQYGALRKYL
+382 NKKYRKEYGALRKYL
-397 QNHPQVFQLS
+397 QNHPHIFQFS
-407 PDGNK
+407 PDENK
-412 VGLKETHK
+412 VGLKEKQK
-420 LLFKLDSHG
+420 LPFKSAFQG
-429 QNLQSPSQ
+429 QDLQSPSQ

-444 CEKNPPRPMARSAG
+444 SEKNPTRLRDSSAG
-458 CHWFDLNDSKV
+458 SHWFDLNDSKV

-474 KDIEKQF
+474 KDVQNQF
-481 QGKESAYMLFYRKA
+481 QGKESAYMLFYRKS
-495 QLKRPPEAHGNPRYQ
+495 QLKRPPEARGNPRYQ

-543 LHLSCCYKFHNGALH
+543 LHLSSCYKFHNGALH
-558 PSLSWKESVV
+558 PSLTWKESVV

-581 RHAVFQMLESWEGDM
+581 RQSVFQMLESWEGDM
-596 VLSMAKPLP
+596 ILSIAKPLP
-605 AGLHLYHVLDG
+605 AGLHLYQILDG
-616 DELTLDGVGLADGAD
+616 DELTLDGIGLADGAD
-631 IFVWN
+631 VFVWN
-636 GKEVGGTKVL
+636 GKEVGGTKVM
-646 TGPEHEPVVLN
+646 TGPDHAPVVVN
-657 VLHLAEHNEGG
+657 VLRLAEYNEGG
-668 KGQHFSEA
+668 RGQHFTES
-676 QLVFSCST
+676 QHVFSCST
-684 SLGQL
+684 KLGDL
-689 LSALAPAG
+689 RKALAPLG

-706 ADTEAKNWQVFHEED
+706 PDKEAKNWEVFLEED
-721 MKETVRS
+721 MKETVKS
-728 VGLRDGCSVLI
+728 VGLTDGCSVLI

-744 QSFVNVASGNLTAF
+744 QSFVNVSSGNLTAF

-766 VKNFCGV
+766 VKNYCRT
-773 EEEEKQVK
+773 EEEEKHVK
-781 ITATIDTVMS
+781 ITATIETVRKLIVQGYNTGS
-791 DIKMKAIREL
+791 FPEKLKAEAYDVL
-801 QLEEELANESCLR
+801 HVFVLPE
-814 PVSGN
+814 
-819 GKLLSPVPEDYT
+819 VPEDYT

-846 RGKAP
+846 HGKAP
-851 TSTQLFL
+851 TSTQFAMCM
-858 YFMVGSD
+858 F
-865 QNCSPEMEIVVEET
+865 PFFI
-879 ASVRECLSLMLEKSG
+879 
-894 LSGDNWHL
+894 GDNWHL
-902 RRLDWCYEAGE
+902 RRIDWCYEAGE
-913 ALSEENAT
+913 ALSQENG
-921 LKELNVCRGD
+921 LFS
-931 TLVITEGK
+931 
-939 LPEKDFLKIPI
+939 LPD
-950 WWLKPS
+950 
-956 SHKKHGEH
+956 
-964 AQDQVNGITW
+964 
-974 KMEALQVT
+974 
-982 IQIMLTLVICFFLLP
+982 
-997 LPCFKAPPEPTHPGL
+997 
-1012 DLCYAG
+1012 
-1018 RIEIAGE
+1018 
-1025 ASLEELKMQALTLPW
+1025 
-1040 CQEQV
+1040 
-1045 VPLPSFLRAWTVD
+1045 D
-1058 SKRPGKLLRDNKRRL
+1058 SPH
-1073 SDYRLGARVEICI
+1073 
-1086 EPLQE
+1086 
-1091 EENLGPQELL
+1091 ELL

-1109 GERDYS
+1109 GERDYY
-1115 DSWDLVWDISKECTT
+1115 DSTDLVWDISKECTA

-1141 CLPVDKIE
+1141 FLPIDKIE

-1154 PEKFEWLPISSW
+1154 AEKYEWLPISSW
-1166 TQQISKRKRRKK
+1166 TQQISKRKRKKK

-1205 KDFSTIRDDIGKEK
+1205 KDFSTVRDDVGKEK

-1224 LEKRKSRQER
+1224 LEKKKSQQAER
-1234 VQDPFFPEE
+1234 LQDHVFSEE
-1243 KLHMKP
+1243 KLNIKH

>member
-1 MFGDLFEEDFSFI
+1 MFGDLFDEDFSFI
-14 SNNHCGKGKKSKP
+14 SNNHWGKGKTSKP
-27 RESEPP
+27 RECEPP

-66 RGEALFSLGPEEL
+66 REALFSLGPEEL

-88 DAKVVRIIPLQLQRL
+88 DAKVRIIPLQLQRL

-114 ASTADLTESFGWSSH
+114 ASTTDLTESFGWNSH

-166 GIVVNQ
+166 GIVVNH

-244 LTISLLRF
+244 LTVSLLRF

-264 TSCYTFPIQINLRP
+264 TSCYTFPLHIDLRP
-278 FCEQTEM
+278 FCEQPEM

-328 DGLIEEKVLRDTE
+328 EKLIEDKAGRDAE
-341 NAKETENPLAV
+341 NSKETENPLAV
-352 LKGILSEE
+352 LKGILAEE
-360 EAKQIAVDQLGQKL
+360 DSKQIPVDQLGQKL

-397 QNHPQVFQLS
+397 QHHPQVFQLS
-407 PDGNK
+407 PDANK
-412 VGLKETHK
+412 VGLKEAHE
-420 LLFKLDSHG
+420 LLVELDSPG
-429 QNLQSPSQ
+429 QALQSPPQS
-437 KNDVQWN
+437 NGVPWN
-444 CEKNPPRPMARSAG
+444 SEKNPLRPRATSAG
-458 CHWFDLNDSKV
+458 GHWFDLNDSKV

-481 QGKESAYMLFYRKA
+481 QGKESAYMLFYRKS
-495 QLKRPPEAHGNPRYQ
+495 QLKRPPEARGNPRYQ
-510 IPEHLLNE
+510 IPEHLLDE

-543 LHLSCCYKFHNGALH
+543 LHLSSCYKFHNGALH

-581 RHAVFQMLESWEGDM
+581 RQAVFQMLDSWEGDM
-596 VLSMAKPLP
+596 VLSLAKPLP
-605 AGLHLYHVLDG
+605 AGLHLYQMLDG
-616 DELTLDGVGLADGAD
+616 DELSLDGVGVADGTD

-636 GKEVGGTKVL
+636 GKEVGGTRVL
-646 TGPEHEPVVLN
+646 AGAEHEPVVLN
-657 VLHLAEHNEGG
+657 VLRLAGHNEGG
-668 KGQHFSEA
+668 KGQHFTEA
-676 QLVFSCST
+676 QHTFSCST
-684 SLGQL
+684 SLGDL
-689 LSALAPAG
+689 HRALAPSG
-697 GIILKNGSG
+697 GIVLRNSSG
-706 ADTEAKNWQVFHEED
+706 EEKEAKNWEVFHEED
-721 MKETVRS
+721 MEETIRS

-744 QSFVNVASGNLTAF
+744 QSFVNISSGNLTAF
-758 TYDISWLQ
+758 TCDISWLQ
-766 VKNFCGV
+766 VKNFCGAED
-773 EEEEKQVK
+773 EENQVK
-781 ITATIDTVMS
+781 ITATIETVMS

-801 QLEEELANESCLR
+801 HLEEELANESCLR

-846 RGKAP
+846 HGKAP

-865 QNCSPEMEIVVEET
+865 PNSSPEMEIVVEET
-879 ASVRECLSLMLEKSG
+879 ASVGECLNLMLQKCG

-913 ALSEENAT
+913 ALSQENAT

-931 TLVITEGK
+931 TLVIMEGK
-939 LPEKDFLKIPI
+939 LPEKGFLKIPI
-950 WWLKPS
+950 WWLRPS
-956 SHKKHGEH
+956 SRKKHGEN
-964 AQDQVNGITW
+964 AQDQVNGLTCQ
-974 KMEALQVT
+974 MEALQVSAGT
-982 IQIMLTLVICFFLLP
+982 
-997 LPCFKAPPEPTHPGL
+997 ASPEATHPAME
-1012 DLCYAG
+1012 LCYAG

-1025 ASLEELKMQALTLPW
+1025 ASLEELKLQALTLP
-1040 CQEQV
+1040 CYQEQV

-1058 SKRPGKLLRDNKRRL
+1058 SKRPGKLLRNNKQRL
-1073 SDYRLGARVEICI
+1073 NDYKLGASMGICI
-1086 EPLQE
+1086 EPLQK
-1091 EENLGPQELL
+1091 EENLGPHELL

-1115 DSWDLVWDISKECTT
+1115 DCRDLVWDVSKECTT

-1141 CLPVDKIE
+1141 CLPVEKIE

-1154 PEKFEWLPISSW
+1154 PERFEWLPISSW

-1186 YHLKDGD
+1186 YHLRDGD

-1205 KDFSTIRDDIGKEK
+1205 KDFSTVRDDIGKEK

-1224 LEKRKSRQER
+1224 LEKKKSRQAR
-1234 VQDPFFPEE
+1234 SVQEPFSLEE
-1243 KLHMKP
+1243 KLPTKP

>member
-14 SNNHCGKGKKSKP
+14 SNHHCGKAKKSKP
-27 RESEPP
+27 RDFEPP

-66 RGEALFSLGPEEL
+66 REALFSLGPEEL
-79 GTLDDSRKP
+79 GTLDDSSKP
-88 DAKVVRIIPLQLQRL
+88 DAKVRIIPLQLQRL

-114 ASTADLTESFGWSSH
+114 ASTTDLTESFGWNSH

-172 IVCKECKNV
+172 IVCKECKNI

-189 DLTVAVKGVA
+189 DLTVTVKGVS
-199 GLEEALWNMY
+199 GLEEALWNTY
-209 VEEEYFENDN
+209 VEEEHFENEN

-264 TSCYTFPIQINLRP
+264 TSCYTFPSQINLRP

-301 GGCYGGHYHVYIRDV
+301 GGCYGGHYHVYVRDV
-316 DELGNWQLQEEE
+316 DELGNWQLQ
-328 DGLIEEKVLRDTE
+328 
-341 NAKETENPLAV
+341 
-352 LKGILSEE
+352 
-360 EAKQIAVDQLGQKL
+360 
-374 LEKKGVSW
+374 
-382 NKKYRKQYGALRKYL
+382 YL
-397 QNHPQVFQLS
+397 QNHPQIFQFS
-407 PDGNK
+407 PDENK
-412 VGLKETHK
+412 VGLREIHK
-420 LLFKLDSHG
+420 LTFKSDFQG
-429 QNLQSPSQ
+429 QDLQSPPQ
-437 KNDVQWN
+437 KNDVQWDS
-444 CEKNPPRPMARSAG
+444 EKNPPRLKDSSAG

-481 QGKESAYMLFYRKA
+481 EGKESAYMLFYRKS
-495 QLKRPPEAHGNPRYQ
+495 QLKRPAEARGNPRYK
-510 IPEHLLNE
+510 IPTHLLNE

-525 LQKKRAECDSA
+525 LQKKRVECDSA
-536 NNGIDLH
+536 NNGMDLH
-543 LHLSCCYKFHNGALH
+543 LHLSSCYMFHNGALH
-558 PSLSWKESVV
+558 PALTWKESVV

-581 RHAVFQMLESWEGDM
+581 RQSVFQMLESWEGDM
-596 VLSMAKPLP
+596 VLSIAKPLP
-605 AGLHLYHVLDG
+605 AGLHLYQILDG
-616 DELTLDGVGLADGAD
+616 DELTLDGIGLADGAD
-631 IFVWN
+631 VFVWN
-636 GKEVGGTKVL
+636 GKEVGGTKVM
-646 TGPEHEPVVLN
+646 TGPDHEPVVIN
-657 VLHLAEHNEGG
+657 VLRLAEYNEGG
-668 KGQHFSEA
+668 KGQHFTES
-676 QLVFSCST
+676 QHVFSCST
-684 SLGQL
+684 KLGEL
-689 LSALAPAG
+689 HRALAPSG
-697 GIILKNGSG
+697 GIILKNLSG
-706 ADTEAKNWQVFHEED
+706 PEKEAKNWEVLLEED
-721 MKETVRS
+721 MNRTVRS
-728 VGLRDGCSVLI
+728 VGLTDGCSVLI

-744 QSFVNVASGNLTAF
+744 QSFVNVSSGNLTAF

-766 VKNFCGV
+766 VKNFCRTGD
-773 EEEEKQVK
+773 EEKHVK
-781 ITATIDTVMS
+781 ITATIETVMA

-801 QLEEELANESCLR
+801 QLEEELANASCLR

-846 RGKAP
+846 HGKAP

-858 YFMVGSD
+858 YFIVGSD
-865 QNCSPEMEIVVEET
+865 QVASPEMEIVVEET
-879 ASVRECLSLMLEKSG
+879 ISVKECLNLMLEKSG

-902 RRLDWCYEAGE
+902 RRIDWCYEAGE
-913 ALSEENAT
+913 ALSQENAT

-939 LPEKDFLKIPI
+939 LPPKGFLKIPI
-950 WWLKPS
+950 WWFKS
-956 SHKKHGEH
+956 SSPKKHGEP
-964 AQDQVNGITW
+964 AQDQVNGLTCQ
-974 KMEALQVT
+974 MDALQVS
-982 IQIMLTLVICFFLLP
+982 P
-997 LPCFKAPPEPTHPGL
+997 AGDSPEHIHTGM

-1018 RIEIAGE
+1018 TIEITGE
-1025 ASLEELKMQALTLPW
+1025 ASLEDLKMQALTLPC

-1058 SKRPGKLLRDNKRRL
+1058 SKRPGKLLRSNKQRL
-1073 SDYRLGARVEICI
+1073 NDYRLGARVEICI
-1086 EPLQE
+1086 EPLQK
-1091 EENLGPQELL
+1091 EENLGPHELL

-1109 GERDYS
+1109 GERDYY
-1115 DSWDLVWDISKECTT
+1115 DSMDLVWDISKECTA
-1130 WALRQRVASHY
+1130 WALRQRVAAHY
-1141 CLPVDKIE
+1141 CLPVEKIE

-1154 PEKFEWLPISSW
+1154 PERFEWLPISSW
-1166 TQQISKRKRRKK
+1166 TQQISKRKRKKK
-1178 QESLQSAP
+1178 QESLQAAP

-1193 IIGVKN
+1193 VIGVKN
-1199 LLLDDT
+1199 LLLDDM
-1205 KDFSTIRDDIGKEK
+1205 KDFSTLRDDIGKEK
-1219 QRQLA
+1219 QRQLT
-1224 LEKRKSRQER
+1224 LEKKKSLQMLRNPHLENHGGQLKTASASQIPRVKVLQES
-1234 VQDPFFPEE
+1234 QGSLQQKDQGNAPNPEE
-1243 KLHMKP
+1243 KKLWK
-1249 RKPEVALSINVGV
+1249 
-1262 FR
+1262 

>member
-27 RESEPP
+27 RDFEPP

-66 RGEALFSLGPEEL
+66 REALFSLGPEEL
-79 GTLDDSRKP
+79 GTLDDSSKP
-88 DAKVVRIIPLQLQRL
+88 DAK
-103 FAQLLLLDQQA
+103 
-114 ASTADLTESFGWSSH
+114 
-129 EEMRQHDVQ
+129 EMRQHDVQ

-166 GIVVNQ
+166 GTVVNQ
-172 IVCKECKNV
+172 IVCKECKNI

-199 GLEEALWNMY
+199 GLEEALWNAY
-209 VEEEYFENDN
+209 VEEEHFENEN

-264 TSCYTFPIQINLRP
+264 TSCYTFPSQINLRP

-301 GGCYGGHYHVYIRDV
+301 GGCYGGHYHVYVRDV

-328 DGLIEEKVLRDTE
+328 DKVIEDKALRDTE
-341 NAKETENPLAV
+341 NAKEIENPLAV

-360 EAKQIAVDQLGQKL
+360 EAKQIPVDQLGQKL

-382 NKKYRKQYGALRKYL
+382 NKKYRKQYGPLRKYL
-397 QNHPQVFQLS
+397 QNHLQIFQFS
-407 PDGNK
+407 PDENK
-412 VGLKETHK
+412 VGLKEKHK
-420 LLFKLDSHG
+420 LAVKSDFQGGD
-429 QNLQSPSQ
+429 LQSPLQ
-437 KNDVQWN
+437 KNDVQWDS
-444 CEKNPPRPMARSAG
+444 KKIPARLKDSSAG

-481 QGKESAYMLFYRKA
+481 EGKESAYMLFYRKS
-495 QLKRPPEAHGNPRYQ
+495 QLQRPPEARGNPRYK
-510 IPEHLLNE
+510 IPTHLLNE

-543 LHLSCCYKFHNGALH
+543 LHLSSCYTFHNGALH
-558 PSLSWKESVV
+558 PALTWKESVV

-581 RHAVFQMLESWEGDM
+581 RQSIFQILESWEGDM
-596 VLSMAKPLP
+596 ILSIAKPLP
-605 AGLHLYHVLDG
+605 AGLHLYQILDG
-616 DELTLDGVGLADGAD
+616 DELTLDGIGLADGAD
-631 IFVWN
+631 VFVWN
-636 GKEVGGTKVL
+636 GKEVGGTKVM
-646 TGPEHEPVVLN
+646 TGPDHEPVVLN
-657 VLHLAEHNEGG
+657 VLRLAEYNEGG
-668 KGQHFSEA
+668 KGQHFTES
-676 QLVFSCST
+676 QHIFSCST
-684 SLGQL
+684 ELGEL
-689 LSALAPAG
+689 YRALAPAG
-697 GIILKNGSG
+697 GIILKNLSG
-706 ADTEAKNWQVFHEED
+706 PEKEAKNWEVLLEED
-721 MKETVRS
+721 MNKTVRS
-728 VGLRDGCSVLI
+728 VGLTDGCSVLI

-744 QSFVNVASGNLTAF
+744 QSFVNVSSGNLTAF

-766 VKNFCGV
+766 VKNFCRTGD
-773 EEEEKQVK
+773 EEKHIK
-781 ITATIDTVMS
+781 ITATIETVMA

-801 QLEEELANESCLR
+801 QLEEELANASCLR

-846 RGKAP
+846 HGKAP

-858 YFMVGSD
+858 YFVVGSD
-865 QNCSPEMEIVVEET
+865 HTASPEMEIVVEET
-879 ASVRECLSLMLEKSG
+879 TSVKECLNLMLEKSG
-894 LSGDNWHL
+894 LSGQLCDNWHL
-902 RRLDWCYEAGE
+902 RRIDWCYEAGE
-913 ALSEENAT
+913 ALSQENAT

-939 LPEKDFLKIPI
+939 LPPKGFLKIPI
-950 WWLKPS
+950 WWFKS
-956 SHKKHGEH
+956 SSPKKHREP
-964 AQDQVNGITW
+964 APDQVNGLTCQ
-974 KMEALQVT
+974 MDALQVS
-982 IQIMLTLVICFFLLP
+982 P
-997 LPCFKAPPEPTHPGL
+997 AGDSPEHIHTDM

-1018 RIEIAGE
+1018 SVEIAGE
-1025 ASLEELKMQALTLPW
+1025 ASLEDLKMQALTLPC

-1058 SKRPGKLLRDNKRRL
+1058 SKRPGKLLRSNKQQL
-1073 SDYRLGARVEICI
+1073 NDYRLGARVEICI
-1086 EPLQE
+1086 EPLQK
-1091 EENLGPQELL
+1091 EENLGPHELL
-1101 LRVQMGIP
+1101 LRVQMGVP
-1109 GERDYS
+1109 GERDYY
-1115 DSWDLVWDISKECTT
+1115 DSTDLVWDISKECTA
-1130 WALRQRVASHY
+1130 WALRQRVAAHY
-1141 CLPVDKIE
+1141 CLPIEKIE

-1154 PEKFEWLPISSW
+1154 PERFEWLPISSW
-1166 TQQISKRKRRKK
+1166 TQKISKRKRKK
-1178 QESLQSAP
+1178 KLESLQAAP

-1193 IIGVKN
+1193 VIGVKN

-1205 KDFSTIRDDIGKEK
+1205 KDFSTLRDDIGKEK
-1219 QRQLA
+1219 QRQLT
-1224 LEKRKSRQER
+1224 LEKKKSQQAER
-1234 VQDPFFPEE
+1234 LQHLAFSEE
-1243 KLHMKP
+1243 KLNMKH

>member
-33 APRDFTNLSGIK
+33 APRDSTNLSGIK

-66 RGEALFSLGPEEL
+66 REALFSLGPEEL

-88 DAKVVRIIPLQLQRL
+88 DAKVRIIPLQLQRL

-114 ASTADLTESFGWSSH
+114 ASTTDLTESFGWSSH

-172 IVCKECKNV
+172 IVCKECKNI

-316 DELGNWQLQEEE
+316 DQLGNWQLQEEE
-328 DGLIEEKVLRDTE
+328 DGLIEEKALRDTE
-341 NAKETENPLAV
+341 NSKETENPLAV

-360 EAKQIAVDQLGQKL
+360 EVKQIPVDQLGQKL

-382 NKKYRKQYGALRKYL
+382 NKKYRKQYGPLRKYL
-397 QNHPQVFQLS
+397 QNHPQLFQLS

-412 VGLKETHK
+412 VSLKGTHK
-420 LLFKLDSHG
+420 LLLQLDSHG
-429 QNLQSPSQ
+429 RDLQSPPQ
-437 KNDVQWN
+437 KKDVQWN
-444 CEKNPPRPMARSAG
+444 CEKNPPRPRAAPAG

-469 QPIKE
+469 QPIRE

-495 QLKRPPEAHGNPRYQ
+495 QLKRPPEARGNPRYQ

-536 NNGIDLH
+536 SNGIDLH
-543 LHLSCCYKFHNGALH
+543 LHLSSCYKFHNGALH

-581 RHAVFQMLESWEGDM
+581 RQAVFQMLESWEGDM
-596 VLSMAKPLP
+596 VLSVAKPLP
-605 AGLHLYHVLDG
+605 AGLHLYQVLDG
-616 DELTLDGVGLADGAD
+616 DELTLDGIGLADGAD

-636 GKEVGGTKVL
+636 GKEVGGTKVQP
-646 TGPEHEPVVLN
+646 GPEHEPVVLN
-657 VLHLAEHNEGG
+657 VLRLAEHNEGG

-676 QLVFSCST
+676 QHVFSCST
-684 SLGQL
+684 GLAQL
-689 LSALAPAG
+689 HSALAPAG

-706 ADTEAKNWQVFHEED
+706 AEGEAKNWEVFREED

-744 QSFVNVASGNLTAF
+744 QSFVSVASGNLTAF

-773 EEEEKQVK
+773 EEEEKLVK
-781 ITATIDTVMS
+781 ITATIETVMA

-801 QLEEELANESCLR
+801 QLDEELANESCLR

-846 RGKAP
+846 HGKAP

-858 YFMVGSD
+858 YFVVGSD

-913 ALSEENAT
+913 ALSQEDAT

-931 TLVITEGK
+931 TLVVTEGK
-939 LPEKDFLKIPI
+939 LPEKGFLKIPI

-956 SHKKHGEH
+956 SHKKCGEN
-964 AQDQVNGITW
+964 AQDQDYTNHVDSS
-974 KMEALQVT
+974 
-982 IQIMLTLVICFFLLP
+982 VICFFLLP
-997 LPCFKAPPEPTHPGL
+997 LPTFKAPSEPSHAGL

-1025 ASLEELKMQALTLPW
+1025 ASLEDLKMQALTLLH

-1058 SKRPGKLLRDNKRRL
+1058 SKRPGKLLRDNKQRL

-1091 EENLGPQELL
+1091 EENLGPHELL

-1115 DSWDLVWDISKECTT
+1115 DSRDLVWDISKECTT

-1154 PEKFEWLPISSW
+1154 PERFEWLPISSW

-1205 KDFSTIRDDIGKEK
+1205 KDFSTVRDDIGKEK

-1224 LEKRKSRQER
+1224 LEKKKSRQEC

-1243 KLHMKP
+1243 KLPTKP

>member
-79 GTLDDSRKP
+79 GTLDDSRKA
-88 DAKVVRIIPLQLQRL
+88 DAKVRIIPLQLQRL

-114 ASTADLTESFGWSSH
+114 ASTTDLTESFGWSSQ

-252 NFDFEKCERYKE
+252 YFDFEKCERYKE

-374 LEKKGVSW
+374 LEKEGVSW
-382 NKKYRKQYGALRKYL
+382 NKKYRKQYGAIRKYL
-397 QNHPQVFQLS
+397 QNHPQIFQLS

-412 VGLKETHK
+412 VGLKEAHK

-429 QNLQSPSQ
+429 QNFQTPSQ

-444 CEKNPPRPMARSAG
+444 CEKNPPRPMAGSAG
-458 CHWFDLNDSKV
+458 CHWFDLNDSQV
-469 QPIKE
+469 QPIKA

-495 QLKRPPEAHGNPRYQ
+495 QLKRPPEARGNPRYQ

-518 MNAANTE
+518 INAANTE

-543 LHLSCCYKFHNGALH
+543 LHLSCCYKFLNGALH

-605 AGLHLYHVLDG
+605 AGLHLYQVLDG
-616 DELTLDGVGLADGAD
+616 DELTLDGIGLADGAD

-636 GKEVGGTKVL
+636 GKEVGGIKML

-657 VLHLAEHNEGG
+657 VLRLAEHNEGS

-689 LSALAPAG
+689 RSALAPAG
-697 GIILKNGSG
+697 GIVLKNSSG
-706 ADTEAKNWQVFHEED
+706 ADTEAKNWQVFREED

-773 EEEEKQVK
+773 EEEEKHVK
-781 ITATIDTVMS
+781 ITATIETVMS
-791 DIKMKAIREL
+791 DIKMKAIREF

-846 RGKAP
+846 CGKAP

-858 YFMVGSD
+858 YFIVGSD
-865 QNCSPEMEIVVEET
+865 QECSPEMEIVVEET
-879 ASVRECLSLMLEKSG
+879 ASVRECLNLMLEKSG

-913 ALSEENAT
+913 ALSQENAT

-939 LPEKDFLKIPI
+939 LPEKGFLKIPI

-982 IQIMLTLVICFFLLP
+982 IQIMLTPVICFFFPP
-997 LPCFKAPPEPTHPGL
+997 LPSFKAPPEPTHPGL

-1018 RIEIAGE
+1018 RIELAAE
-1025 ASLEELKMQALTLPW
+1025 ASLEELKMQALTLP
-1040 CQEQV
+1040 CFQGQV
-1045 VPLPSFLRAWTVD
+1045 VPLPLFLRAWTVD

-1154 PEKFEWLPISSW
+1154 PERFEWLPISSW

-1205 KDFSTIRDDIGKEK
+1205 KDFSTVRDDIGKEK

-1234 VQDPFFPEE
+1234 VQDPFFPKE
-1243 KLHMKP
+1243 KLPMKP

>member
-1 MFGDLFEEDFSFI
+1 
-14 SNNHCGKGKKSKP
+14 
-27 RESEPP
+27 
-33 APRDFTNLSGIK
+33 
-45 NQGGTC
+45 
-51 YLNSLLQ
+51 
-58 TLLFTPEF
+58 
-66 RGEALFSLGPEEL
+66 
-79 GTLDDSRKP
+79 
-88 DAKVVRIIPLQLQRL
+88 VRIIPLQLQRL

-114 ASTADLTESFGWSSH
+114 ASTSDLTESFGWSSH

-209 VEEEYFENDN
+209 
-219 LYRCGACD
+219 
-227 KLVEAS
+227 
-233 KSAKLRKLPPF
+233 SAKLRKLPPF

-264 TSCYTFPIQINLRP
+264 TSCYTFPIQINLKP

-328 DGLIEEKVLRDTE
+328 DGLIEEKTLRDPE

-360 EAKQIAVDQLGQKL
+360 EVKQIPVDQLGQKL

-397 QNHPQVFQLS
+397 QNHPQIFQLS

-412 VGLKETHK
+412 VSLKETHK

-444 CEKNPPRPMARSAG
+444 CEKSPPRPRAASAG

-495 QLKRPPEAHGNPRYQ
+495 QLKRPPEARGNPRYQ

-543 LHLSCCYKFHNGALH
+543 LHLSSCYKFHNGALH

-581 RHAVFQMLESWEGDM
+581 RQAVSQMLESWEGDM

-605 AGLHLYHVLDG
+605 AGLHLYQVLDG
-616 DELTLDGVGLADGAD
+616 DELTLDGIGLADGAD
-631 IFVWN
+631 IFIWN

-657 VLHLAEHNEGG
+657 VLRLAEHNEGG

-676 QLVFSCST
+676 QHVCSCST

-689 LSALAPAG
+689 HSALAPAG
-697 GIILKNGSG
+697 GIILKNSSG
-706 ADTEAKNWQVFHEED
+706 ADPEAKNWEVFREED

-766 VKNFCGV
+766 VKNFCGG
-773 EEEEKQVK
+773 EEEQKHVK
-781 ITATIDTVMS
+781 ITATIETVMA

-801 QLEEELANESCLR
+801 QLEEELAKESCLR
-814 PVSGN
+814 PVGGN

-846 RGKAP
+846 CGKAP

-865 QNCSPEMEIVVEET
+865 QSCSPEMEIVVEET
-879 ASVRECLSLMLEKSG
+879 ASVRECLNLMLEKSG

-902 RRLDWCYEAGE
+902 RRIDWCYEAGE
-913 ALSEENAT
+913 ALSQENAT

-931 TLVITEGK
+931 TLG
-939 LPEKDFLKIPI
+939 FLKIPI

-956 SHKKHGEH
+956 SHKKHGEN
-964 AQDQVNGITW
+964 AQEQVNGITW
-974 KMEALQVT
+974 KMEALQVSAAA
-982 IQIMLTLVICFFLLP
+982 
-997 LPCFKAPPEPTHPGL
+997 APPEATHPGL

-1025 ASLEELKMQALTLPW
+1025 ASLEDLKMQALTLPC
-1040 CQEQV
+1040 CQDQV

-1058 SKRPGKLLRDNKRRL
+1058 SKGPGKLLRDNKRRL
-1073 SDYRLGARVEICI
+1073 S
-1086 EPLQE
+1086 PH
-1091 EENLGPQELL
+1091 ELL

-1115 DSWDLVWDISKECTT
+1115 SSRDLVWDISKECTT

-1141 CLPVDKIE
+1141 CLPADKIE

-1154 PEKFEWLPISSW
+1154 PERFEWLPISSW

-1178 QESLQSAP
+1178 QASLQSAP

-1205 KDFSTIRDDIGKEK
+1205 KDFSTVRDDIGKEK

-1224 LEKRKSRQER
+1224 LEKRK
-1234 VQDPFFPEE
+1234 
-1243 KLHMKP
+1243 
-1249 RKPEVALSINVGV
+1249 
-1262 FR
+1262 

>member
-1 MFGDLFEEDFSFI
+1 MFGDLFEEDFSFL
-14 SNNHCGKGKKSKP
+14 SDNPGKGKKSKA
-27 RESEPP
+27 RGWDPP
-33 APRDFTNLSGIK
+33 APRDFSNLSGLQ

-66 RGEALFSLGPEEL
+66 REALFSLGPEEL
-79 GTLDDSRKP
+79 GSLEDSRKP

-114 ASTADLTESFGWSSH
+114 ASTTDLTESFGWSSH

-153 GTSGHDLINRLYH
+153 GTSGHDLIQRLYH
-166 GIVVNQ
+166 GTIVNH

-209 VEEEYFENDN
+209 VEEEYFEKDN

-252 NFDFEKCERYKE
+252 NFDFQKCERYKE
-264 TSCYTFPIQINLRP
+264 TSCYTFPTHINLRP

-285 DDSEYMY
+285 DESEYMY

-301 GGCYGGHYHVYIRDV
+301 GGCYGGHYHVYVRDV

-328 DGLIEEKVLRDTE
+328 ERLSEDKAERDPE
-341 NAKETENPLAV
+341 NAPETENPLPV
-352 LKGILSEE
+352 LRGILAEE
-360 EAKQIAVDQLGQKL
+360 DSKQIPVDQLGQKL

-397 QNHPQVFQLS
+397 QNHPQLFQLS
-407 PDGNK
+407 PDANR
-412 VGLKETHK
+412 VGLKEPPK
-420 LLFKLDSHG
+420 LLLQLDSQG
-429 QNLQSPSQ
+429 QAPHSNGVLWDSKES
-437 KNDVQWN
+437 
-444 CEKNPPRPMARSAG
+444 PPRPRATSG

-474 KDIEKQF
+474 KDLEKQF
-481 QGKESAYMLFYRKA
+481 QGKESAYMLFYRQA
-495 QLKRPPEAHGNPRYQ
+495 QLKRPPEARGNPRYQ
-510 IPEHLLNE
+510 IPEHLLSE
-518 MNAANTE
+518 MSAANTE

-536 NNGIDLH
+536 THGIDLH
-543 LHLSCCYKFHNGALH
+543 LHLSSCYEFHHGALH
-558 PSLSWKESVV
+558 PCLSWKESVV
-568 DLTIDRRKTLGDL
+568 DLSMDRRKTLGDL
-581 RHAVFQMLESWEGDM
+581 RQVVLQVLDSWEGDM
-596 VLSMAKPLP
+596 VLSVAKPLP

-616 DELTLDGVGLADGAD
+616 DELSLEILGLADGAD
-631 IFVWN
+631 LFVWN
-636 GKEVGGTKVL
+636 GKEVGGTRVP
-646 TGPEHEPVVLN
+646 TGPAHEPVVLN
-657 VLHLAEHNEGG
+657 VLRLAGHNEGG
-668 KGQHFSEA
+668 KGQHFSET
-676 QLVFSCST
+676 QHVLPCST
-684 SLGQL
+684 SLGEL
-689 LSALAPAG
+689 LRTLAPAG
-697 GIILKNGSG
+697 GIILRNSSG
-706 ADTEAKNWQVFHEED
+706 PEEEAKKWEVFQEEELQ
-721 MKETVRS
+721 ETIRS
-728 VGLRDGCSVLI
+728 VGLSDGCSVLV

-744 QSFVNVASGNLTAF
+744 QSFVNISSGNLTAF
-758 TYDISWLQ
+758 TSDISWLQ
-766 VKNFCGV
+766 VKNFCGT
-773 EEEEKQVK
+773 EEEENHVK

-791 DIKMKAIREL
+791 DIKRKAIMEL
-801 QLEEELANESCLR
+801 HLEEELANGSCLR

-851 TSTQLFL
+851 TSSQLFL
-858 YFMVGSD
+858 YFVVGSD
-865 QNCSPEMEIVVEET
+865 PNSSPELELVVEET
-879 ASVRECLSLMLEKSG
+879 ATVRECLNLMLEKSG

-913 ALSEENAT
+913 ALTQENST

-939 LPEKDFLKIPI
+939 LPEEGFLKIPI

-956 SHKKHGEH
+956 RQEEHGDNAE
-964 AQDQVNGITW
+964 AQVNGLTCQV
-974 KMEALQVT
+974 EALQVS
-982 IQIMLTLVICFFLLP
+982 
-997 LPCFKAPPEPTHPGL
+997 AGPEPPHPAM

-1018 RIEIAGE
+1018 RVEIAEE
-1025 ASLEELKMQALTLPW
+1025 ASLEELKMQALTLPR

-1045 VPLPSFLRAWTVD
+1045 VPLPSFLRAWALDT
-1058 SKRPGKLLRDNKRRL
+1058 KRPAKLLRNNKQRL
-1073 SDYRLGARVEICI
+1073 KDYRLGARVEICL
-1086 EPLQE
+1086 EPLQK

-1115 DSWDLVWDISKECTT
+1115 APRDLVWDVSRECST
-1130 WALRQRVASHY
+1130 WALRQRVAAHC
-1141 CLPVDKIE
+1141 CLPVEKIQM
-1149 IAKYF
+1149 AKYF
-1154 PEKFEWLPISSW
+1154 PERFEWLPISSW
-1166 TQQISKRKRRKK
+1166 TQQVCKRKRRKK
-1178 QESLQSAP
+1178 QESLQAAP

-1205 KDFSTIRDDIGKEK
+1205 KDFSTLRDDLGKER

-1224 LEKRKSRQER
+1224 LEKKKSGQAGHAQEKLM
-1234 VQDPFFPEE
+1234 EE
-1243 KLHMKP
+1243 KLSLKP
-1249 RKPEVALSINVGV
+1249 RRRPEVALSINVGV

>member
-66 RGEALFSLGPEEL
+66 REALFSLGPEEL

-88 DAKVVRIIPLQLQRL
+88 DAK
-103 FAQLLLLDQQA
+103 
-114 ASTADLTESFGWSSH
+114 
-129 EEMRQHDVQ
+129 EMRQHDVQ

-172 IVCKECKNV
+172 IVCKECKNI

-244 LTISLLRF
+244 LTVSLLRF

-328 DGLIEEKVLRDTE
+328 GGLLKEKVLRDTE

-397 QNHPQVFQLS
+397 QNHPQIFQLS

-420 LLFKLDSHG
+420 LLIKLDSHG

-444 CEKNPPRPMARSAG
+444 CEKNSSRPGAASAG

-495 QLKRPPEAHGNPRYQ
+495 QLKRPPEARGNPRYQ

-558 PSLSWKESVV
+558 PALSWKESVV

-581 RHAVFQMLESWEGDM
+581 RQAVFQMLESWEGDM

-605 AGLHLYHVLDG
+605 AGLHLYQVLDG
-616 DELTLDGVGLADGAD
+616 DELTLDGIGLADGAD

-657 VLHLAEHNEGG
+657 VLRLAEHNEGS

-689 LSALAPAG
+689 HSDLAPAG
-697 GIILKNGSG
+697 GIILRNGSG
-706 ADTEAKNWQVFHEED
+706 ADTEAKNWEVFHEED

-728 VGLRDGCSVLI
+728 VGLKDGCSVLI

-773 EEEEKQVK
+773 EEEEKHVK
-781 ITATIDTVMS
+781 ITATIETVMS

-814 PVSGN
+814 PVSGS

-894 LSGDNWHL
+894 LSGDSWHL

-913 ALSEENAT
+913 ALSQENAT

-939 LPEKDFLKIPI
+939 LPEKGFLKIPI

-974 KMEALQVT
+974 KMEALQVSAAA
-982 IQIMLTLVICFFLLP
+982 
-997 LPCFKAPPEPTHPGL
+997 APAEPIHPGL

-1025 ASLEELKMQALTLPW
+1025 ASLEDLKMQALTLPC

-1045 VPLPSFLRAWTVD
+1045 VPLPSFLRAWTMD

-1115 DSWDLVWDISKECTT
+1115 DSRDLVWDISKECTA

-1154 PEKFEWLPISSW
+1154 PERFEWLPISSW

-1205 KDFSTIRDDIGKEK
+1205 KDFSTVRDDMGKEK

-1243 KLHMKP
+1243 KLPMKP

>member
-14 SNNHCGKGKKSKP
+14 SNNHFGKGKKSKP
-27 RESEPP
+27 RDSEPP
-33 APRDFTNLSGIK
+33 PPRDFTNLSGIK

-66 RGEALFSLGPEEL
+66 REALFSLGPEEL
-79 GTLDDSRKP
+79 GSLDDSSKP
-88 DAKVVRIIPLQLQRL
+88 DAKVRIIPLQLQRL

-114 ASTADLTESFGWSSH
+114 ASTTDLTESFGWNSH

-153 GTSGHDLINRLYH
+153 GTSGRDLIKRLYH

-172 IVCKECKNV
+172 IVCKECKNI

-209 VEEEYFENDN
+209 VEEEYFENEN

-328 DGLIEEKVLRDTE
+328 DRLIEDTALRDNE
-341 NAKETENPLAV
+341 NAKEVENPLAV

-360 EAKQIAVDQLGQKL
+360 ESKQIPVDQLGQKL
-374 LEKKGVSW
+374 LEKKGMSW

-397 QNHPQVFQLS
+397 QNHPHIFQFS
-407 PDGNK
+407 PDENK
-412 VGLKETHK
+412 VGLKEKHK
-420 LLFKLDSHG
+420 LLFKSDSQG
-429 QNLQSPSQ
+429 QGLQSPPQ

-444 CEKNPPRPMARSAG
+444 SEKKPARLRDSSG

-474 KDIEKQF
+474 MDIEKQF
-481 QGKESAYMLFYRKA
+481 QGKESAYMLFYRKS
-495 QLKRPPEAHGNPRYQ
+495 QLKRPPEARGNPRYQ
-510 IPEHLLNE
+510 VPEHLLNE

-525 LQKKRAECDSA
+525 LQKKRAEWDSA

-543 LHLSCCYKFHNGALH
+543 LHLSSCYKFHNGALH
-558 PSLSWKESVV
+558 PSLTWKEGVV

-581 RHAVFQMLESWEGDM
+581 RQSVFQMLESWEGDM
-596 VLSMAKPLP
+596 ILSIAKPLP
-605 AGLHLYHVLDG
+605 AGLHLYQILDG
-616 DELTLDGVGLADGAD
+616 DELTLDGIGLADGAD
-631 IFVWN
+631 VFVWN
-636 GKEVGGTKVL
+636 GKEVGGTKVM
-646 TGPEHEPVVLN
+646 TGADHEPVVIN
-657 VLHLAEHNEGG
+657 VLRLAEYNEGG
-668 KGQHFSEA
+668 KGQHFTES
-676 QLVFSCST
+676 QHVFSCST
-684 SLGQL
+684 KLGDL
-689 LSALAPAG
+689 RRALAPSG

-706 ADTEAKNWQVFHEED
+706 PDKEAKNWEVFLEED
-721 MKETVRS
+721 MKETVKG
-728 VGLRDGCSVLI
+728 VGLMDGCSVLI

-744 QSFVNVASGNLTAF
+744 QSFVNMSSGNLTAF

-766 VKNFCGV
+766 VKNFCRTQD
-773 EEEEKQVK
+773 EEKHVK
-781 ITATIDTVMS
+781 ITATVETVMS
-791 DIKMKAIREL
+791 DIKMKAIREF
-801 QLEEELANESCLR
+801 QLEEELANDSCLR

-846 RGKAP
+846 HGKAP

-858 YFMVGSD
+858 YFIVGSD
-865 QNCSPEMEIVVEET
+865 QNASPEMEIVVEET
-879 ASVRECLSLMLEKSG
+879 ASV
-894 LSGDNWHL
+894 
-902 RRLDWCYEAGE
+902 
-913 ALSEENAT
+913 
-921 LKELNVCRGD
+921 KEG
-931 TLVITEGK
+931 
-939 LPEKDFLKIPI
+939 FLKIPI
-950 WWLKPS
+950 WWFKSS
-956 SHKKHGEH
+956 SHKKHGENT
-964 AQDQVNGITW
+964 QDQVNGMTC
-974 KMEALQVT
+974 KMDALQVS
-982 IQIMLTLVICFFLLP
+982 P
-997 LPCFKAPPEPTHPGL
+997 AGDSPEYIYTDM

-1018 RIEIAGE
+1018 SIEIAGE
-1025 ASLEELKMQALTLPW
+1025 ASLEDLKMQAMTLLC
-1040 CQEQV
+1040 CQEQI

-1058 SKRPGKLLRDNKRRL
+1058 SKRPAKLLRNNKQQL
-1073 SDYRLGARVEICI
+1073 NDYKLGARVEICI
-1086 EPLQE
+1086 EPLQKE
-1091 EENLGPQELL
+1091 EHLGPHELL

-1109 GERDYS
+1109 GERDYY
-1115 DSWDLVWDISKECTT
+1115 DSTDLVWDISKECTT
-1130 WALRQRVASHY
+1130 WALRQQVASHC

-1154 PEKFEWLPISSW
+1154 PERFEWLPISSW
-1166 TQQISKRKRRKK
+1166 TQQISKRKRKKK

-1205 KDFSTIRDDIGKEK
+1205 KDFSTVRDDVGKEK
-1219 QRQLA
+1219 QRQLV
-1224 LEKRKSRQER
+1224 LQKKKSRQAER
-1234 VQDPFFPEE
+1234 LQDHVFSEE
-1243 KLHMKP
+1243 KLNIKH

>member
-1 MFGDLFEEDFSFI
+1 MFGDLFEEDFFFI

-66 RGEALFSLGPEEL
+66 REALFSLGPEEL
-79 GTLDDSRKP
+79 GALDDSRKP
-88 DAKVVRIIPLQLQRL
+88 DAKVRIIPLQLQRL

-114 ASTADLTESFGWSSH
+114 ASTSDLTESFGWSSH

-264 TSCYTFPIQINLRP
+264 TSCYTFPLQINLRP

-328 DGLIEEKVLRDTE
+328 DGLIEEKALRDTE

-360 EAKQIAVDQLGQKL
+360 EAKQIPVDQLGQKL

-382 NKKYRKQYGALRKYL
+382 NKKYRKQYGALRKCL
-397 QNHPQVFQLS
+397 QNHPQIFQLS

-412 VGLKETHK
+412 VSLKETHK

-444 CEKNPPRPMARSAG
+444 CEKKPPRPRAASAG

-495 QLKRPPEAHGNPRYQ
+495 QLKRPPEARGNPRYR

-525 LQKKRAECDSA
+525 LERRRAECDSA

-543 LHLSCCYKFHNGALH
+543 LHLSSCYKFHNGALH

-581 RHAVFQMLESWEGDM
+581 RQAVFQVLESWEGDM

-605 AGLHLYHVLDG
+605 AGLHLYQVLDG

-689 LSALAPAG
+689 HSALAPAG

-706 ADTEAKNWQVFHEED
+706 GDREGKNWEVFREED

-728 VGLRDGCSVLI
+728 IGLRDGCSVLI

-744 QSFVNVASGNLTAF
+744 QSFVNMASGNLTAF

-766 VKNFCGV
+766 VKNFCGM
-773 EEEEKQVK
+773 EEEEKHVK
-781 ITATIDTVMS
+781 ITATIETVMS

-814 PVSGN
+814 PVGGN

-846 RGKAP
+846 PGKAP

-879 ASVRECLSLMLEKSG
+879 ASVRECLNLMLEKSG

-913 ALSEENAT
+913 ALSQENAT

-939 LPEKDFLKIPI
+939 LPEKGFLKIPI

-956 SHKKHGEH
+956 SHKKCGEN

-974 KMEALQVT
+974 KMEALQVS
-982 IQIMLTLVICFFLLP
+982 
-997 LPCFKAPPEPTHPGL
+997 AAAEPPQPGL

-1018 RIEIAGE
+1018 RIEIAAE
-1025 ASLEELKMQALTLPW
+1025 ASLEDLKMQALTLPC
-1040 CQEQV
+1040 CQEQA

-1058 SKRPGKLLRDNKRRL
+1058 SNRPGKLLRDNKRRL

-1091 EENLGPQELL
+1091 EENLGPHELL

-1115 DSWDLVWDISKECTT
+1115 DCRDLVWDISKECTT

-1154 PEKFEWLPISSW
+1154 PERFEWLPISSW
-1166 TQQISKRKRRKK
+1166 TQQVSKRKRRKK

-1199 LLLDDT
+1199 LLLDNT
-1205 KDFSTIRDDIGKEK
+1205 KDFSTVRDDIGKEK

-1243 KLHMKP
+1243 KLPMKP

>member
-1 MFGDLFEEDFSFI
+1 MSEWNMIKICKIAHEMKDCFAFTMFGDLFEEDFSFI
-14 SNNHCGKGKKSKP
+14 SNNHFGKGKKSKP
-27 RESEPP
+27 RDSEPP
-33 APRDFTNLSGIK
+33 PPRDFTNLSGIK

-66 RGEALFSLGPEEL
+66 REALFSLGPEEL
-79 GTLDDSRKP
+79 GSLDDSSKP
-88 DAKVVRIIPLQLQRL
+88 DAKVRIIPLQLQRL

-114 ASTADLTESFGWSSH
+114 ASTTDLTESFGWNSH

-153 GTSGHDLINRLYH
+153 GTSGHDLIKRLYH

-172 IVCKECKNV
+172 IVCKECKNI

-189 DLTVAVKGVA
+189 DLTVAVKGVT

-209 VEEEYFENDN
+209 VEEEYFENEN

-264 TSCYTFPIQINLRP
+264 TSCYTFPIQINLKP

-328 DGLIEEKVLRDTE
+328 DRLIEDTALRDNE
-341 NAKETENPLAV
+341 NAKEVENPLAV

-360 EAKQIAVDQLGQKL
+360 ESKQMPVDQLGQKL
-374 LEKKGVSW
+374 LEKKGMSW

-397 QNHPQVFQLS
+397 QNHPHIFQFS
-407 PDGNK
+407 PDENK
-412 VGLKETHK
+412 VGLKEKHK
-420 LLFKLDSHG
+420 LLFKSDSQG
-429 QNLQSPSQ
+429 QGLQSPPR

-444 CEKNPPRPMARSAG
+444 SEKKPTRLRDSSG

-474 KDIEKQF
+474 MDIEKQF
-481 QGKESAYMLFYRKA
+481 QGKESAYMLFYRKS
-495 QLKRPPEAHGNPRYQ
+495 QLKRPPEARGNPRYQ

-543 LHLSCCYKFHNGALH
+543 LHLSSCYKFHNGALH
-558 PSLSWKESVV
+558 PSLTWKEGVV

-581 RHAVFQMLESWEGDM
+581 RQSVFQMLESWEGDM
-596 VLSMAKPLP
+596 ILSIAKPLP
-605 AGLHLYHVLDG
+605 AGLHLYQILDG
-616 DELTLDGVGLADGAD
+616 DELTLDGIGLADGAD

-636 GKEVGGTKVL
+636 GKEVGGTKVM
-646 TGPEHEPVVLN
+646 TGADHEPVVIN
-657 VLHLAEHNEGG
+657 VLRLAEYNEGG
-668 KGQHFSEA
+668 KGQHFTES
-676 QLVFSCST
+676 QHVFSCST
-684 SLGQL
+684 KLGDL
-689 LSALAPAG
+689 RRALAPSG

-706 ADTEAKNWQVFHEED
+706 PDKEAKNWEVFLEED
-721 MKETVRS
+721 MKETVKG
-728 VGLRDGCSVLI
+728 VGLMDGCSVLI

-744 QSFVNVASGNLTAF
+744 QSFVNMSSGNLTAF

-766 VKNFCGV
+766 VKNFCRTQD
-773 EEEEKQVK
+773 EEKHVK
-781 ITATIDTVMS
+781 ITATIETVMS
-791 DIKMKAIREL
+791 DIKMKAIREF
-801 QLEEELANESCLR
+801 QLEEELANDSCLR

-846 RGKAP
+846 HGNAP

-858 YFMVGSD
+858 YFIVGSD
-865 QNCSPEMEIVVEET
+865 QNASPEMEIVVEET
-879 ASVRECLSLMLEKSG
+879 ASV
-894 LSGDNWHL
+894 
-902 RRLDWCYEAGE
+902 
-913 ALSEENAT
+913 
-921 LKELNVCRGD
+921 KEG
-931 TLVITEGK
+931 
-939 LPEKDFLKIPI
+939 FLKIPI
-950 WWLKPS
+950 WWFKSS
-956 SHKKHGEH
+956 SHKKHGENT
-964 AQDQVNGITW
+964 QDQVNGMTC
-974 KMEALQVT
+974 KMDALQVSPT
-982 IQIMLTLVICFFLLP
+982 GDS
-997 LPCFKAPPEPTHPGL
+997 PEYIHTDM

-1018 RIEIAGE
+1018 SIEIAGE
-1025 ASLEELKMQALTLPW
+1025 ASLEDLKMQAMTLLC
-1040 CQEQV
+1040 CQEQI

-1058 SKRPGKLLRDNKRRL
+1058 SKRPAKLLRNNKQQL
-1073 SDYRLGARVEICI
+1073 NDYKLGARVEICI
-1086 EPLQE
+1086 EPLQKE
-1091 EENLGPQELL
+1091 EHLGPHELL

-1109 GERDYS
+1109 GERDYY
-1115 DSWDLVWDISKECTT
+1115 DSTDLVWDISKECTT
-1130 WALRQRVASHY
+1130 WALRQQVASHY

-1154 PEKFEWLPISSW
+1154 PERFEWLPISSW
-1166 TQQISKRKRRKK
+1166 TQQISKRKRKKK

-1205 KDFSTIRDDIGKEK
+1205 KDFSTVRDDVGKEK
-1219 QRQLA
+1219 QRQLV
-1224 LEKRKSRQER
+1224 LQKKKSRQAER
-1234 VQDPFFPEE
+1234 LQDHVFSEE
-1243 KLHMKP
+1243 KLNIKH